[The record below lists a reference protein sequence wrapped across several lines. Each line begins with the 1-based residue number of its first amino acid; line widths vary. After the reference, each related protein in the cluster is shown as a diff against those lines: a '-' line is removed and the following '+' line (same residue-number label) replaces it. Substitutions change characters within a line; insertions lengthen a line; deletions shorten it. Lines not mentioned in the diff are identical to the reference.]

1 MKNSIFLTLGLA
13 ISFHAFSVPV
23 SADSDVKSAVQ
34 NILLEDDRLARD
46 VERDAFRKP
55 AEILD
60 FLGIQPSMQLL
71 DVLSGGGYYSELL
84 HRYLKDDGHVVMF
97 NAPPY
102 LKFAKD
108 ELAERFADGRMKDIE
123 QYVVDVAD
131 MDFQDAQFDAVFFGL
146 GYHDL
151 YYVSNNWP
159 AIDRV
164 KFLEEIY
171 ASLKPGGIF
180 GVTDHRS
187 AVGADP
193 AQSGQILHRIDPD
206 AVIAEVEKA
215 GFVFVAKSDAI
226 TRMGDDY
233 TLSIFNP
240 LVRGKTDRFA
250 LKFIKPKS

>member
-1 MKNSIFLTLGLA
+1 MKKSLFLSFGLMA
-13 ISFHAFSVPV
+13 AVMVSFDPV
-23 SADSDVKSAVQ
+23 LADSNRKTSVKEVLAES
-34 NILLEDDRLARD
+34 DRLARD
-46 VERDAFRKP
+46 VARDDVRKP
-55 AEILD
+55 VEMIG
-60 FLGIQPSMQLL
+60 FLGIEPHMQVL
-71 DVLSGGGYYSELL
+71 DVLSGGGYYTEIF
-84 HRYLKDDGHVVMF
+84 HRYLKDGGRVVMF

-102 LKFAKD
+102 LNYAKE

-131 MDFQDAQFDAVFFGL
+131 MDLQHAQFDAVFFGL

-151 YYVSNNWP
+151 YYVSSNWP
-159 AIDRV
+159 AIDRR
-164 KFLEEIY
+164 KFLGELY

-226 TRMGDDY
+226 TRTGDDY

-240 LVRGKTDRFA
+240 QVRGRTDRFA
-250 LKFIKPKS
+250 LKFIKPVP